1 MFLELENT
9 AIALWVGTSLW
20 AYPFLLSIHIVG
32 LAIVVGIFSMRDLR
46 LLGVLSSLSISTFSY
61 LKNLAIA
68 GFVLNAFSGVL
79 LFTSQASVFV
89 TSVPFLTKISAILVG
104 MVLAFV
110 IQSKLTSEV
119 DIKTKLLA
127 VVSLACW
134 TSAIIAGRLIAYIF

>member
-1 MFLELENT
+1 
-9 AIALWVGTSLW
+9 
-20 AYPFLLSIHIVG
+20 
-32 LAIVVGIFSMRDLR
+32 MRDLR
-46 LLGVLSSLSISTFSY
+46 LLGIFSSLSIRTFCY
-61 LKNLAIA
+61 LQNLAIA
-68 GFVLNAFSGVL
+68 GFVLNAVSGVL

-89 TSVPFLTKISAILVG
+89 TSIPFLTKISAILVG

-119 DIKTKLLA
+119 DTKTKLLA

>member
-46 LLGVLSSLSISTFSY
+46 LLGVFSSLSISTFSY

-104 MVLAFV
+104 MVLA
-110 IQSKLTSEV
+110 L
-119 DIKTKLLA
+119 
-127 VVSLACW
+127 SL
-134 TSAIIAGRLIAYIF
+134 IHI